1 MNNTT
6 VERQRRYKERLY
18 KAGLKQTVIWV
29 KRKESKMPEKMS
41 MTEFTRELKR
51 ITAGLDKGFLT
62 RLLNKLLKIAKGR
75 IEEVKLIK

>member
-51 ITAGLDKGFLT
+51 ITAGLDKYFLT
-62 RLLNKLLKIAKGR
+62 GLLNKLLKIAKGR